1 MIAWR
6 RLPGNGGG
14 CREHGGLGDWLQCG
28 AFSRPRGAGG
38 CGELPGVAAC
48 VQWQGGVAERRA
60 SDSDM
65 EGGSGGQLVTQAW
78 QCSAWQLVV
87 DGISRRVQ

>member
-6 RLPGNGGG
+6 RLPGHGGD
-14 CREHGGLGDWLQCG
+14 CREHGGISDWLQCG
-28 AFSRPRGAGG
+28 AFSGPRGAGG
-38 CGELPGVAAC
+38 CGKLPGVAAC
-48 VQWQGGVAERRA
+48 VRWQGGVAERRA

-65 EGGSGGQLVTQAW
+65 EGGSGGQLVTQAQ

-87 DGISRRVQ
+87 DGISRRVL

>member
-1 MIAWR
+1 MTGCNAEPSLGR
-6 RLPGNGGG
+6 GGRAVAAS
-14 CREHGGLGDWLQCG
+14 CREWRH
-28 AFSRPRGAGG
+28 
-38 CGELPGVAAC
+38 AC
-48 VQWQGGVAERRA
+48 SGRGGVAERRV